1 MTVNVRRGE
10 STLSAGNIN
19 CRRHTASNISRSNLG
34 TSYHAAEKRLL
45 NFQLCMR
52 RTETKGED
60 EGDDGNAAVFWEGR
74 ELLVR
79 QG

>member
-1 MTVNVRRGE
+1 MF
-10 STLSAGNIN
+10 
-19 CRRHTASNISRSNLG
+19 
-34 TSYHAAEKRLL
+34 
-45 NFQLCMR
+45 NFQLCVR